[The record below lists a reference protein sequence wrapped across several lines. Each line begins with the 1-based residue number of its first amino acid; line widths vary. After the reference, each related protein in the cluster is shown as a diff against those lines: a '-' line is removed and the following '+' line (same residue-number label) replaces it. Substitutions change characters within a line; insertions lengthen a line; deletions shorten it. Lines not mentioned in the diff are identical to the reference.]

1 MTRPLSKYNQQ
12 LRDAAMVRARKI
24 AKLKNSGKT
33 FVEIGEQFGI
43 TPQRARQLYVSA
55 TAMRNVE

>member
-1 MTRPLSKYNQQ
+1 MTRPLSKHNQQ
-12 LRDAAMVRARKI
+12 LRDTAMTRARKI

-33 FVEIGEQFGI
+33 FVEIGDLFGI